1 MRTYCRAEMKF
12 IDVTALADATVTTN
26 DNQGIG
32 SVGLFAEQT
41 KQSDYGTF
49 ELNQFILDGSKSV
62 LPDNPQ
68 DIAFWNKNLS
78 KDDCTFETNPKITI
92 SFTEQHTSAAITLY
106 FEDEPPAELKLTW
119 YTTAGTKLITET
131 FYPDNVIYV
140 CNKQMQNYGKIEIE
154 FVRTRFPKRYIKLQ
168 YILYGKYI
176 VWDKDMIQSAKV
188 QEDIDV
194 TSATLSVNE
203 ADIAIVD
210 LNNDFDAENENGA
223 WKSVQKTQEFT
234 ISEYKDGDMIP
245 MGGFFINDFSFAKN
259 IAKFNLI
266 DVVGLLDKYTF
277 YNGEIYENVRAGS
290 IMEAIF
296 ATAGIKKYMIA
307 EEVGNIRLSGYLG
320 IQTCRKA
327 LQQVCFA
334 CGAVADDSRS
344 DTIKV
349 YKPNKYVKSTV
360 GTDRKFNG
368 NTKVSL
374 EKYVSGVNIE
384 IKNYALE
391 EKTSDI
397 FKKTLPAG
405 DTKIT
410 FSSPYL
416 PSSITAS
423 AGTLKE
429 VKMNYLIINMP
440 AAGQCQIT
448 GIKYANTS
456 FSYEKSVDE
465 IEAGETENIKK
476 YSGCTIYNAD
486 LLPDIADYL
495 LSYHALR
502 KKVGMKYLVDLEQ
515 VGNWANIN
523 SIGGKTSTTL
533 IESQTL
539 DLSGGFIA
547 TATCRGYSVVVTE
560 DVFAGTELYTGT
572 GGDVII

>member
-12 IDVTALADATVTTN
+12 IDVTALADASVTTD

-32 SVGLFAEQT
+32 SIELFAEQT
-41 KQSDYGTF
+41 EQKSYGTF
-49 ELNQFILDGSKSV
+49 ELNQFVLDGSKSV
-62 LPDNPQ
+62 LTENPK
-68 DIAFWNKNLS
+68 DIAFWNDALS
-78 KDDCTFETNPKITI
+78 KEDCTFETDPKITVT
-92 SFTEQHTSAAITLY
+92 FQEQHTSAAITLY
-106 FEDEPPAELKLTW
+106 FEDEPPAELKITW
-119 YTTAGTKLITET
+119 YTIAGTKLITET
-131 FYPDNVIYV
+131 FYPDSLIYV
-140 CNKQMQNYGKIEIE
+140 CNNQVQNYGKIEIE
-154 FVRTRFPKRYIKLQ
+154 FVRTSFPQRYIKIQ

-176 VWDKDMIQSAKV
+176 VWDKDMIQTAKV

-194 TSATLSVNE
+194 TSASLSINE
-203 ADIAIVD
+203 ADISIVD
-210 LNNDFDAENENGA
+210 MNNDFDAENENGA
-223 WKSVQKTQEFT
+223 WNSVQKTQEVT
-234 ISEYKDGDMIP
+234 LSEFNNGNMIP
-245 MGGFFINDFSFAKN
+245 MGAFFIDDFSFSKN
-259 IAKFNLI
+259 IAKFKLV

-277 YNGEIYENVRAGS
+277 YEGQVYNNVRAGV
-290 IMEAIF
+290 ILNAIF
-296 ATAGIKKYMIA
+296 ATAGIKKYVID
-307 EEVGNIRLSGYLG
+307 EEVGNTLLSGYLA

-349 YKPNKYVKSTV
+349 YKPDRYVKSTV

-374 EKYVSGVNIE
+374 EKYISGVNIE
-384 IKNYALE
+384 MKNYALE
-391 EKTSDI
+391 EKNSDI
-397 FKKTLPAG
+397 YKKTLPAG

-429 VKMNYLIINMP
+429 VKTNYLIINMP
-440 AAGQCQIT
+440 DAGQCHIT
-448 GIKYANTS
+448 GIKYANTT
-456 FSYEKSVDE
+456 FSYEKRVDK

-486 LLPDIADYL
+486 ILPDIAAYL
-495 LSYHALR
+495 LGYHALR

-539 DLSGGFIA
+539 DLTGGFIA
-547 TATCRGYSVVVTE
+547 TATCMGHSVVVTE
-560 DVFAGTELYTGT
+560 NYFAGVELYTG
-572 GGDVII
+572 GDVLI

>member
-12 IDVTALADATVTTN
+12 IDVTALADASVTTD

-32 SVGLFAEQT
+32 SIELFAEQT
-41 KQSDYGTF
+41 EQKSYGTF

-62 LPDNPQ
+62 LPENPN
-68 DIAFWNKNLS
+68 DIAFWSEALS
-78 KDDCTFETNPKITI
+78 KDGCTFETNPKITI
-92 SFTEQHTSAAITLY
+92 TFKEQHTSAAITLY
-106 FEDEPPAELKLTW
+106 FEDEPPAELKITW
-119 YTTAGTKLITET
+119 YTIAGTKLITET
-131 FYPDNVIYV
+131 FYPDSLIYV
-140 CNKQMQNYGKIEIE
+140 CNTQVQNYGKIEIE
-154 FVRTRFPKRYIKLQ
+154 FVRTSFPQRYIKLQ

-176 VWDKDMIQSAKV
+176 VWDKDMIQTAKV

-194 TSATLSVNE
+194 TSASLSINE
-203 ADIAIVD
+203 ADISIVD
-210 LNNDFDAENENGA
+210 INDDFDAENENGA
-223 WKSVQKTQEFT
+223 WKSVQKTQEVT
-234 ISEYKDGDMIP
+234 LSEFKNGNMIP
-245 MGGFFINDFSFAKN
+245 MGAFFINDFSFSKN
-259 IAKFNLI
+259 IAKFKLV

-277 YNGEIYENVRAGS
+277 YEGQIYNNVRAEV
-290 IMEAIF
+290 ILNAIF
-296 ATAGIKKYMIA
+296 ATAGIKKYTID
-307 EEVGNIRLSGYLG
+307 EEVGNILLSGYLA

-344 DTIKV
+344 DKIKV
-349 YKPNKYVKSTV
+349 YKPDRYVKSTV

-374 EKYVSGVNIE
+374 EKYISGVNIE
-384 IKNYALE
+384 MKNYALE

-397 FKKTLPAG
+397 YKKTLPTG

-429 VKMNYLIINMP
+429 VKTNYLIINMT

-448 GIKYANTS
+448 GIKYANTT
-456 FSYEKSVDE
+456 FSYEKSVDK

-486 LLPDIADYL
+486 ILPDIAAYL
-495 LSYHALR
+495 LDYHALR

-539 DLSGGFIA
+539 DLTGGFIA

-560 DVFAGTELYTGT
+560 NYFAGTELYTG
-572 GGDVII
+572 GDVII

>member
-12 IDVTALADATVTTN
+12 IDVTALADASVTTD

-32 SVGLFAEQT
+32 SIELFAEQT
-41 KQSDYGTF
+41 EQKSYGTF
-49 ELNQFILDGSKSV
+49 ELNQFVLDGSKSV
-62 LPDNPQ
+62 LTENPK
-68 DIAFWNKNLS
+68 DIAFWNDALS
-78 KDDCTFETNPKITI
+78 KEDCTFETDPKITVT
-92 SFTEQHTSAAITLY
+92 FQEQHTSAAITLY
-106 FEDEPPAELKLTW
+106 FEDEPPAELKITW
-119 YTTAGTKLITET
+119 YTIAGTKLITET
-131 FYPDNVIYV
+131 FYPDSLIYV
-140 CNKQMQNYGKIEIE
+140 CNNQVQNYGKIEIE
-154 FVRTRFPKRYIKLQ
+154 FVRTSFPQRYIKLQ

-176 VWDKDMIQSAKV
+176 VWDKDMIQAAKV

-194 TSATLSVNE
+194 TSAALSINE
-203 ADIAIVD
+203 ADISIVD
-210 LNNDFDAENENGA
+210 MNNDFDAENENGA
-223 WKSVQKTQEFT
+223 WKSVQKTQEVT
-234 ISEYKDGDMIP
+234 LSEFKNGNMIP
-245 MGGFFINDFSFAKN
+245 MGAFFINDFSFSKN
-259 IAKFNLI
+259 IAKFKLV

-277 YNGEIYENVRAGS
+277 YDGQVYNNVRAEV
-290 IMEAIF
+290 ILNAIF
-296 ATAGIKKYMIA
+296 ATAGIKKYTID
-307 EEVGNIRLSGYLG
+307 EEVGNILLSGYLA

-349 YKPNKYVKSTV
+349 YKPDRYVKSTV

-374 EKYVSGVNIE
+374 EKYISGVNIE
-384 IKNYALE
+384 MKNYALE

-397 FKKTLPAG
+397 YKKTLQVG

-429 VKMNYLIINMP
+429 VKTNYLIINMP
-440 AAGQCQIT
+440 DAGQCHIT
-448 GIKYANTS
+448 GIKYANTA
-456 FSYEKSVDE
+456 FSYEKRVDK
-465 IEAGETENIKK
+465 IESGETENIKK

-486 LLPDIADYL
+486 ILPNIANYL
-495 LSYHALR
+495 LGYHALR

-539 DLSGGFIA
+539 DLTGGFIA

-560 DVFAGTELYTGT
+560 NYFAGVELYT

>member
-12 IDVTALADATVTTN
+12 IDVTALADASVTTD

-32 SVGLFAEQT
+32 SIELFAEQT
-41 KQSDYGTF
+41 EQKSYGTF
-49 ELNQFILDGSKSV
+49 ELNQFVLDGSKSV
-62 LPDNPQ
+62 LTENPK
-68 DIAFWNKNLS
+68 DIAFWNDALS
-78 KDDCTFETNPKITI
+78 KEDCTFETDPKITVT
-92 SFTEQHTSAAITLY
+92 FQEQHTSAAITLY
-106 FEDEPPAELKLTW
+106 FEDEPPAELKITW
-119 YTTAGTKLITET
+119 YTIAGTKLITET
-131 FYPDNVIYV
+131 FYPDSLIYV
-140 CNKQMQNYGKIEIE
+140 CNNQVQNYGKIEIE
-154 FVRTRFPKRYIKLQ
+154 FVRTSFPQRYIKLQ

-176 VWDKDMIQSAKV
+176 IWDKDMIQTAKML
-188 QEDIDV
+188 EDIDV
-194 TSATLSVNE
+194 TSATLSINE
-203 ADIAIVD
+203 ADISIVD
-210 LNNDFDAENENGA
+210 MNNDFDAENENGA
-223 WKSVQKTQEFT
+223 WKSVQKTQEVT
-234 ISEYKDGDMIP
+234 LSEFKNGNMIP
-245 MGGFFINDFSFAKN
+245 MGAFFINDFSFSKN
-259 IAKFNLI
+259 IAKFKLV

-277 YNGEIYENVRAGS
+277 YEGQIYNNVRAEV
-290 IMEAIF
+290 ILNAIF
-296 ATAGIKKYMIA
+296 ATAGIKKYTID
-307 EEVGNIRLSGYLG
+307 EEVGNILLSGYLA

-344 DTIKV
+344 DKIKV
-349 YKPNKYVKSTV
+349 YKPDRYVKSTV

-374 EKYVSGVNIE
+374 EKYISGVNIE
-384 IKNYALE
+384 MKNYALE

-397 FKKTLPAG
+397 YKKTLPAG

-423 AGTLKE
+423 VGTLKE
-429 VKMNYLIINMP
+429 VKTNYLIINMT
-440 AAGQCQIT
+440 AAGQCHIT
-448 GIKYANTS
+448 GIKYANTT
-456 FSYEKSVDE
+456 FSYEKRVDK

-486 LLPDIADYL
+486 ILPDIAAYL
-495 LSYHALR
+495 LDYHALR

-539 DLSGGFIA
+539 DLTGGFIA

-560 DVFAGTELYTGT
+560 NYFAGTELYTG
-572 GGDVII
+572 GDVII

>member
-12 IDVTALADATVTTN
+12 IDVTALADASVTTD

-32 SVGLFAEQT
+32 SVGLFADQT

-62 LPDNPQ
+62 LPENPN
-68 DIAFWNKNLS
+68 DIAFWSEALS
-78 KDDCTFETNPKITI
+78 KDGCTFETNPKITI
-92 SFTEQHTSAAITLY
+92 TFKEQHTSAAITLY
-106 FEDEPPAELKLTW
+106 FEDEPPAELKITW
-119 YTTAGTKLITET
+119 YTIAGTKLITET
-131 FYPDNVIYV
+131 FYPNSLIYV
-140 CNKQMQNYGKIEIE
+140 CNTQVQNYGKIEIE
-154 FVRTRFPKRYIKLQ
+154 FVRTSFPQRYIKIQ

-176 VWDKDMIQSAKV
+176 VWDKDMIQTAKV

-194 TSATLSVNE
+194 TSASLSINE
-203 ADIAIVD
+203 ADISIVD
-210 LNNDFDAENENGA
+210 MNNDFDAENENGA
-223 WKSVQKTQEFT
+223 WNSVQKTQEVT
-234 ISEYKDGDMIP
+234 LSEFNNGNMIP
-245 MGGFFINDFSFAKN
+245 MGAFFIDDFSFSKN
-259 IAKFNLI
+259 IAKFKLV

-277 YNGEIYENVRAGS
+277 YEGQVYNNVRAGV
-290 IMEAIF
+290 ILNAIF
-296 ATAGIKKYMIA
+296 ATAGIKKYVID
-307 EEVGNIRLSGYLG
+307 EEVGNTLLSGYLA

-349 YKPNKYVKSTV
+349 YKPDRYVKSTV

-374 EKYVSGVNIE
+374 EKYISGVNIE
-384 IKNYALE
+384 MKNYALE
-391 EKTSDI
+391 EKNSDI
-397 FKKTLPAG
+397 YKKTLPAG

-423 AGTLKE
+423 VGTLKE
-429 VKMNYLIINMP
+429 VKTNYLIINMP
-440 AAGQCQIT
+440 DAGQCHIT
-448 GIKYANTS
+448 GIKYANTA
-456 FSYEKSVDE
+456 FSYEKRVDK
-465 IEAGETENIKK
+465 IESGETENIKK
-476 YSGCTIYNAD
+476 YSGCTIYNSD

-502 KKVGMKYLVDLEQ
+502 KKVGMKYLVDLER

-539 DLSGGFIA
+539 DLTGGFIA

-560 DVFAGTELYTGT
+560 NYFAGVELYT

>member
-32 SVGLFAEQT
+32 SVGLFADQT

-62 LPDNPQ
+62 MPDNPN
-68 DIAFWNKNLS
+68 DIAFWSEALS
-78 KDDCTFETNPKITI
+78 KDDCTFETNPKIMIT
-92 SFTEQHTSAAITLY
+92 FKEQHTSAAITLY
-106 FEDEPPAELKLTW
+106 FEDEPPAELKITW
-119 YTTAGTKLITET
+119 YTIAGTKLVTET
-131 FYPDNVIYV
+131 FYPDSLIYV
-140 CNKQMQNYGKIEIE
+140 CNNQVQNYGKIEIE
-154 FVRTRFPKRYIKLQ
+154 FVRTSFPERYIKLQ

-176 VWDKDMIQSAKV
+176 VWDKDMIQTAKV

-194 TSATLSVNE
+194 TSATLSINE
-203 ADIAIVD
+203 ADISIVD
-210 LNNDFDAENENGA
+210 MNNDFDAENENGA
-223 WKSVQKTQEFT
+223 WKSVQKTQEVT
-234 ISEYKDGDMIP
+234 LSEFKNGNMIP
-245 MGGFFINDFSFAKN
+245 MGAFFIDDFSFSKN
-259 IAKFNLI
+259 IAKFKLV
-266 DVVGLLDKYTF
+266 DVVGLSDKYTF
-277 YNGEIYENVRAGS
+277 YDGQVYNNVRAGV
-290 IMEAIF
+290 ILNAIF
-296 ATAGIKKYMIA
+296 ATAGIKKYTID
-307 EEVGNIRLSGYLG
+307 EEVGNIPLSGYLA

-349 YKPNKYVKSTV
+349 YKPDRYVKSTV

-374 EKYVSGVNIE
+374 EKYISGVNIE
-384 IKNYALE
+384 MKNYALE
-391 EKTSDI
+391 EKTSNI
-397 FKKTLPAG
+397 YKKTLPVG

-416 PSSITAS
+416 PSSIKAS

-429 VKMNYLIINMP
+429 VKTNYLIINMP

-448 GIKYANTS
+448 GIKYANTT
-456 FSYEKSVDE
+456 FSYEKRVDK

-495 LSYHALR
+495 FSYHTLR

-539 DLSGGFIA
+539 DLTGGFIA
-547 TATCRGYSVVVTE
+547 TATCRGYSIVVTE
-560 DVFAGTELYTGT
+560 DVFAGTELYTG
-572 GGDVII
+572 GDVII

>member
-12 IDVTALADATVTTN
+12 IDVTALADASVTTD

-32 SVGLFAEQT
+32 SIELFAEQT
-41 KQSDYGTF
+41 EQKSYGTF
-49 ELNQFILDGSKSV
+49 ELNQFVLDGSKSV
-62 LPDNPQ
+62 LTENPK
-68 DIAFWNKNLS
+68 DIAFWNDALS
-78 KDDCTFETNPKITI
+78 KEDCTFETDPKITVT
-92 SFTEQHTSAAITLY
+92 FQEQHTSAAITLY
-106 FEDEPPAELKLTW
+106 FEDEPPAELKITW
-119 YTTAGTKLITET
+119 YTIAGTKLITET
-131 FYPDNVIYV
+131 FYPDSLIYV
-140 CNKQMQNYGKIEIE
+140 CNTQVQNYGKIEIE
-154 FVRTRFPKRYIKLQ
+154 FVRTSFPQRYIKLQ

-176 VWDKDMIQSAKV
+176 VWDKDMIQTAKV

-194 TSATLSVNE
+194 TSASLSINE
-203 ADIAIVD
+203 ADISIVD
-210 LNNDFDAENENGA
+210 INDDFDAENENGA
-223 WKSVQKTQEFT
+223 WKSVQKTQEVT
-234 ISEYKDGDMIP
+234 LSEFKNGNMIP
-245 MGGFFINDFSFAKN
+245 MGVFFINDFSFSKN
-259 IAKFNLI
+259 IAKFKLV

-277 YNGEIYENVRAGS
+277 YEGQIYNNVRAEV
-290 IMEAIF
+290 ILNAIF
-296 ATAGIKKYMIA
+296 ATAGIKKYTID
-307 EEVGNIRLSGYLG
+307 EEVGNILLSGYLA

-344 DTIKV
+344 DKIKV
-349 YKPNKYVKSTV
+349 YKPDRYVKSTV

-374 EKYVSGVNIE
+374 EKYISGVNIE
-384 IKNYALE
+384 MKNYALE

-397 FKKTLPAG
+397 YKKTLPTG

-429 VKMNYLIINMP
+429 VKTNYLIINMT

-448 GIKYANTS
+448 GIKYANTT
-456 FSYEKSVDE
+456 FSYEKSVDK

-486 LLPDIADYL
+486 ILPDIADYL
-495 LSYHALR
+495 LGYHALR
-502 KKVGMKYLVDLEQ
+502 KKVEMKYLVDLEQ

-539 DLSGGFIA
+539 DLTGGFIA
-547 TATCRGYSVVVTE
+547 TATCMGYSIVVTE
-560 DVFAGTELYTGT
+560 DVFAGTELYTG
-572 GGDVII
+572 GDVLI

>member
-12 IDVTALADATVTTN
+12 IDVTALADAAVTTD
-26 DNQGIG
+26 DNQRIG
-32 SVGLFAEQT
+32 SVGLFADQT

-62 LPDNPQ
+62 LPDNPS
-68 DIAFWNKNLS
+68 DIAFWSDALS
-78 KDDCTFETNPKITI
+78 MDDCTFETNPKITI
-92 SFTEQHTSAAITLY
+92 TFKEQHTSAAITLY
-106 FEDEPPAELKLTW
+106 FEDEPPAELKITW
-119 YTTAGTKLITET
+119 YTVAGTKLVTET
-131 FYPDNVIYV
+131 FYPDSLIYV
-140 CNKQMQNYGKIEIE
+140 CNNQVQNYGKIEIE
-154 FVRTRFPKRYIKLQ
+154 FVRTSFPQRYIKLQ

-176 VWDKDMIQSAKV
+176 VWDKDMIQTAKV

-194 TSATLSVNE
+194 TSATLSINE
-203 ADIAIVD
+203 ADISIVD
-210 LNNDFDAENENGA
+210 MNNDFDAENENGG
-223 WKSVQKTQEFT
+223 WKSVQKTQEVT
-234 ISEYKDGDMIP
+234 LSEFNNGNMIP
-245 MGGFFINDFSFAKN
+245 MGAFFIDDFSFSKN
-259 IAKFNLI
+259 IAKFKLI

-277 YNGEIYENVRAGS
+277 YDGQVYNNVRAEV
-290 IMEAIF
+290 ILNAIF
-296 ATAGIKKYMIA
+296 ATAGIKKYTID
-307 EEVGNIRLSGYLG
+307 EEVGNILLSGYLA

-349 YKPNKYVKSTV
+349 YKPDRYVKSTV

-374 EKYVSGVNIE
+374 EKYISGVNIE
-384 IKNYALE
+384 MKNYALE

-397 FKKTLPAG
+397 YKKTLQVG

-429 VKMNYLIINMP
+429 VKTNYLIINMP
-440 AAGQCQIT
+440 DAGQCHIT
-448 GIKYANTS
+448 GIKYANTA
-456 FSYEKSVDE
+456 FSYEKRVDK
-465 IEAGETENIKK
+465 IESGETENIKK
-476 YSGCTIYNAD
+476 YSGCTIYNSD

-539 DLSGGFIA
+539 DLTGGFIA

-560 DVFAGTELYTGT
+560 NYFAGVELYT

>member
-1 MRTYCRAEMKF
+1 MKF
-12 IDVTALADATVTTN
+12 IDVTALADASVTTD

-32 SVGLFAEQT
+32 SIELFAEQT
-41 KQSDYGTF
+41 EQKSYGTF
-49 ELNQFILDGSKSV
+49 ELNQFVLDGSKSV
-62 LPDNPQ
+62 LTENPK
-68 DIAFWNKNLS
+68 DIAFWNDALS
-78 KDDCTFETNPKITI
+78 KDGCTFETNPKITI
-92 SFTEQHTSAAITLY
+92 TFKEQHTSAAITLY
-106 FEDEPPAELKLTW
+106 FEDEPPAELKITW
-119 YTTAGTKLITET
+119 YTIAGTKLITET
-131 FYPDNVIYV
+131 FYPDSLIYV
-140 CNKQMQNYGKIEIE
+140 CNNQVQNYGKIEIE
-154 FVRTRFPKRYIKLQ
+154 FVRTSFPQRYIKLQ

-176 VWDKDMIQSAKV
+176 IWDKDMIQTAKV

-194 TSATLSVNE
+194 TSASLSINE
-203 ADIAIVD
+203 ADISIVD
-210 LNNDFDAENENGA
+210 INDDFDAENENGA
-223 WKSVQKTQEFT
+223 WKSVQKTQEVT
-234 ISEYKDGDMIP
+234 LSEFKNGNMIP
-245 MGGFFINDFSFAKN
+245 MGAFFINDFSFSKN
-259 IAKFNLI
+259 IAKFKLV

-277 YNGEIYENVRAGS
+277 YEGQIYNNVRAEV
-290 IMEAIF
+290 ILNAIF
-296 ATAGIKKYMIA
+296 ATAGIKKYTID
-307 EEVGNIRLSGYLG
+307 EEVGNILLSGYLA

-349 YKPNKYVKSTV
+349 YKPDRYVKSTV

-374 EKYVSGVNIE
+374 EKYISGVNIE
-384 IKNYALE
+384 MKNYALE
-391 EKTSDI
+391 EKNSDI
-397 FKKTLPAG
+397 YKKTLPAG

-429 VKMNYLIINMP
+429 VKTNYLIINMP
-440 AAGQCQIT
+440 DAGQCHIT
-448 GIKYANTS
+448 GIKYANTT
-456 FSYEKSVDE
+456 FSYEKRVDK

-486 LLPDIADYL
+486 ILPDIAAYL
-495 LSYHALR
+495 LDYHALR

-539 DLSGGFIA
+539 DLTGGFIA
-547 TATCRGYSVVVTE
+547 AATCRGYSVVVTE
-560 DVFAGTELYTGT
+560 NYFAGVELYTG
-572 GGDVII
+572 GDVLI

>member
-12 IDVTALADATVTTN
+12 IDVTALADASVTTD

-32 SVGLFAEQT
+32 SIELFAEQT
-41 KQSDYGTF
+41 EQKSYGTF
-49 ELNQFILDGSKSV
+49 ELNQFVLDGSKSV
-62 LPDNPQ
+62 LTENPN
-68 DIAFWNKNLS
+68 DIAFWSDVLS
-78 KDDCTFETNPKITI
+78 KDGCTFETNPKITI
-92 SFTEQHTSAAITLY
+92 TFKEQHTSAAITLY
-106 FEDEPPAELKLTW
+106 FEDEPPAELKITW
-119 YTTAGTKLITET
+119 YTIAGTKLVTET
-131 FYPDNVIYV
+131 FYPDSLIYV
-140 CNKQMQNYGKIEIE
+140 CNTQVQNYGKIEIE
-154 FVRTRFPKRYIKLQ
+154 FVRTSFPQRYIKLQ

-176 VWDKDMIQSAKV
+176 VWDKDMIQTAKV

-194 TSATLSVNE
+194 TSASLSINE
-203 ADIAIVD
+203 ADISIVD
-210 LNNDFDAENENGA
+210 INDDFDAENENGA
-223 WKSVQKTQEFT
+223 WKSVQKTQEVT
-234 ISEYKDGDMIP
+234 LSEFKNGNMIP
-245 MGGFFINDFSFAKN
+245 MGAFFINDFSFSKN
-259 IAKFNLI
+259 IAKFKLV

-277 YNGEIYENVRAGS
+277 YEGQIYNNVRAEV
-290 IMEAIF
+290 ILNAIF
-296 ATAGIKKYMIA
+296 ATAGIKKYTID
-307 EEVGNIRLSGYLG
+307 EEVVNILLSGYLA

-344 DTIKV
+344 DKIKV
-349 YKPNKYVKSTV
+349 YKPDRYVKSTV

-374 EKYVSGVNIE
+374 EKYISGVNIE
-384 IKNYALE
+384 MKNYALE
-391 EKTSDI
+391 EKNSDI
-397 FKKTLPAG
+397 YKKTLPAG

-429 VKMNYLIINMP
+429 VKTNYLIINMP
-440 AAGQCQIT
+440 DAGQCHIT
-448 GIKYANTS
+448 GIKYANTT
-456 FSYEKSVDE
+456 FSYEKRVDK

-486 LLPDIADYL
+486 ILPDIAAYL
-495 LSYHALR
+495 LGYHALR

-539 DLSGGFIA
+539 DLTGGFIA
-547 TATCRGYSVVVTE
+547 TATCMGYSIVVTE
-560 DVFAGTELYTGT
+560 DVFAGTELYA
-572 GGDVII
+572 GGDVLI

>member
-12 IDVTALADATVTTN
+12 IDVTALADATITTN

-32 SVGLFAEQT
+32 SVGLFADQT

-62 LPDNPQ
+62 LPDNPN
-68 DIAFWNKNLS
+68 DIAFWNDSLS
-78 KDDCTFETNPKITI
+78 KDDCSFETNPKITI
-92 SFTEQHTSAAITLY
+92 TFREQHTSAAITLY
-106 FEDEPPAELKLTW
+106 FEDNPPAELKITW
-119 YTTAGTKLITET
+119 YTIAGTKLVTET
-131 FYPDNVIYV
+131 FYPDSLIYV
-140 CNKQMQNYGKIEIE
+140 CNKQVQNYGKIEIE
-154 FVRTRFPKRYIKLQ
+154 FVRTSFPHRYIKLQ

-176 VWDKDMIQSAKV
+176 VWDKDMIQTAKV

-194 TSATLSVNE
+194 TSATLSINE
-203 ADIAIVD
+203 ADISIVD
-210 LNNDFDAENENGA
+210 MNNDFDTENENGA
-223 WKSVQKTQEFT
+223 WKSVQKTQEVT
-234 ISEYKDGDMIP
+234 LSEFKNGNMIP
-245 MGGFFINDFSFAKN
+245 MGAFFIDDFSFSKN
-259 IAKFNLI
+259 IAKFKLI

-277 YNGEIYENVRAGS
+277 YEGQVYNNVRAEV
-290 IMEAIF
+290 ILNAIF
-296 ATAGIKKYMIA
+296 ATAGIKKYTID
-307 EEVGNIRLSGYLG
+307 EEVGNILLSGYLA

-349 YKPNKYVKSTV
+349 YKPDRYVKSTV

-374 EKYVSGVNIE
+374 EKYISGVNIE
-384 IKNYALE
+384 MKNYALE
-391 EKTSDI
+391 EKTSNI
-397 FKKTLPAG
+397 YKKTLPVG

-429 VKMNYLIINMP
+429 IKTNYLIINMP
-440 AAGQCQIT
+440 DAGQCQIT
-448 GIKYANTS
+448 GIKYANTT
-456 FSYEKSVDE
+456 FSYEKSVDK
-465 IEAGETENIKK
+465 IESGETENIKK

-486 LLPDIADYL
+486 ILPDIAAYL
-495 LSYHALR
+495 LDYHALR

-547 TATCRGYSVVVTE
+547 TATCRGYSIVVTE
-560 DVFAGTELYTGT
+560 DVFAGTELYTG
-572 GGDVII
+572 GDVLI

>member
-12 IDVTALADATVTTN
+12 IDVTALADAAVTTD
-26 DNQGIG
+26 DNQSIG
-32 SVGLFAEQT
+32 SVGLFADQT

-62 LPDNPQ
+62 LLDNPN
-68 DIAFWNKNLS
+68 DIAFWSDVLS
-78 KDDCTFETNPKITI
+78 KDGCTFETNPKITI
-92 SFTEQHTSAAITLY
+92 TFKEQHTSAAITLY
-106 FEDEPPAELKLTW
+106 FEDEPPAELKITW
-119 YTTAGTKLITET
+119 YTIAGTKLVTET
-131 FYPDNVIYV
+131 FYPDSLIYV
-140 CNKQMQNYGKIEIE
+140 CNTQVQNYGKIEIE
-154 FVRTRFPKRYIKLQ
+154 FVKTTFPQRYIKLQ

-176 VWDKDMIQSAKV
+176 VWDKDMIQTAKV

-194 TSATLSVNE
+194 TSASLSINE
-203 ADIAIVD
+203 ADISIVD
-210 LNNDFDAENENGA
+210 MNNDFDAENENGA
-223 WKSVQKTQEFT
+223 WNSVQKTPEVT
-234 ISEYKDGDMIP
+234 LSECNNGNMIP
-245 MGGFFINDFSFAKN
+245 MGAFFIDDFSFSKN
-259 IAKFNLI
+259 IAKFKLV

-277 YNGEIYENVRAGS
+277 YEGQVYNNVRAGV
-290 IMEAIF
+290 ILNAIF
-296 ATAGIKKYMIA
+296 ATAGIKKYVID
-307 EEVGNIRLSGYLG
+307 EEVGNTLLSGYLA

-349 YKPNKYVKSTV
+349 YKPDRYVKSTV

-374 EKYVSGVNIE
+374 EKYISGVNIE
-384 IKNYALE
+384 MKNYALE
-391 EKTSDI
+391 EKNSDI
-397 FKKTLPAG
+397 YKKTLPAG

-423 AGTLKE
+423 VGTLKE
-429 VKMNYLIINMP
+429 VKTNYLIINMP
-440 AAGQCQIT
+440 DAGQCQIT
-448 GIKYANTS
+448 GIKYANTT
-456 FSYEKSVDE
+456 FSYEKHVDK
-465 IEAGETENIKK
+465 IESGETENIKK

-486 LLPDIADYL
+486 ILPDIADYL
-495 LSYHALR
+495 LGYHALR

-539 DLSGGFIA
+539 DLTGGFIA

-560 DVFAGTELYTGT
+560 NYFAGVELYTG
-572 GGDVII
+572 GDVLI

>member
-12 IDVTALADATVTTN
+12 IDVTALADASVTTD

-32 SVGLFAEQT
+32 SIELFAEQT
-41 KQSDYGTF
+41 EQKSYGTF
-49 ELNQFILDGSKSV
+49 ELNQFVLDGSKSV
-62 LPDNPQ
+62 LTENPK
-68 DIAFWNKNLS
+68 DIAFWNDALS
-78 KDDCTFETNPKITI
+78 KEDCTFETDPKITVT
-92 SFTEQHTSAAITLY
+92 FQEQHTSAAITLY
-106 FEDEPPAELKLTW
+106 FEDEPPAELKITW
-119 YTTAGTKLITET
+119 YTIAGTKLITET
-131 FYPDNVIYV
+131 FYPDSLIYV
-140 CNKQMQNYGKIEIE
+140 CNNQVQNYGKIEIE
-154 FVRTRFPKRYIKLQ
+154 FVRTSFPQRYIKLQ

-176 VWDKDMIQSAKV
+176 VWDKDMIQTAKV
-188 QEDIDV
+188 QEDIDL
-194 TSATLSVNE
+194 TSAALSINE
-203 ADIAIVD
+203 ADISIVD
-210 LNNDFDAENENGA
+210 MNNDFDAENENGA
-223 WKSVQKTQEFT
+223 WNSVQKTQEVT
-234 ISEYKDGDMIP
+234 LSEFNNGNMIP
-245 MGGFFINDFSFAKN
+245 MGAFFIDDFSFSKN
-259 IAKFNLI
+259 IAKFKLV

-277 YNGEIYENVRAGS
+277 YEGQVYNNVRAGV
-290 IMEAIF
+290 ILNAIF
-296 ATAGIKKYMIA
+296 ATAGIKKYVID
-307 EEVGNIRLSGYLG
+307 EEVGNTLLSGYLA

-349 YKPNKYVKSTV
+349 YKPDRYVKSTV

-374 EKYVSGVNIE
+374 EKYISGVNIE
-384 IKNYALE
+384 MKNYVLE

-397 FKKTLPAG
+397 YKKTLPAG

-429 VKMNYLIINMP
+429 VKTNYLIINMTV
-440 AAGQCQIT
+440 AGQCQIT
-448 GIKYANTS
+448 GIKYTNTT
-456 FSYEKSVDE
+456 FSYEKSVDK

-486 LLPDIADYL
+486 ILPDIADYL
-495 LSYHALR
+495 LGYHALR

-539 DLSGGFIA
+539 DLTGGFIA
-547 TATCRGYSVVVTE
+547 TATCRGYSVVVAE
-560 DVFAGTELYTGT
+560 NYFAGVELYA
-572 GGDVII
+572 GGDVLI

>member
-32 SVGLFAEQT
+32 SVGLFADQT

-62 LPDNPQ
+62 LPDNPN
-68 DIAFWNKNLS
+68 DIAFWNDSLS
-78 KDDCTFETNPKITI
+78 KDDCSFETNPKITI
-92 SFTEQHTSAAITLY
+92 TFKEQHTSAAITFY
-106 FEDEPPAELKLTW
+106 FEDEPPAELKITW
-119 YTTAGTKLITET
+119 YTIAGTKLVTGT
-131 FYPDNVIYV
+131 FYPDSLIYV
-140 CNKQMQNYGKIEIE
+140 CNTQVQNYGKIEIE
-154 FVRTRFPKRYIKLQ
+154 FVKTTFPQRYIKLQ

-176 VWDKDMIQSAKV
+176 VWDKDMIQTAKV

-194 TSATLSVNE
+194 TSATLSINE

-223 WKSVQKTQEFT
+223 WKSVQKTQEV
-234 ISEYKDGDMIP
+234 ILSEHKDGKMIP
-245 MGGFFINDFSFAKN
+245 MGAFFIDAFSFAKN
-259 IAKFNLI
+259 ISKFKLI
-266 DVVGLLDKYTF
+266 DTIGLLDKYIF
-277 YNGEIYENVRAGS
+277 YDGQVYNNVRAEVLL
-290 IMEAIF
+290 IAIF
-296 ATAGIKKYMIA
+296 ATAGIKKYTID
-307 EEVGNIRLSGYLG
+307 EEVGNIPLSGYLA

-349 YKPNKYVKSTV
+349 YKPDRYVKSTV

-374 EKYVSGVNIE
+374 EKYISGVNIE
-384 IKNYALE
+384 MKNYALE

-397 FKKTLPAG
+397 YKKTLPAG

-429 VKMNYLIINMP
+429 VKTNYLIINMP
-440 AAGQCQIT
+440 DAGQCQIT
-448 GIKYANTS
+448 GIKYANTT
-456 FSYEKSVDE
+456 FSYEKSVDK
-465 IEAGETENIKK
+465 IESGETENIKK

-495 LSYHALR
+495 LSYHDLR
-502 KKVGMKYLVDLEQ
+502 KKLGMKYLVDLEQ

-539 DLSGGFIA
+539 DLTGGFIA
-547 TATCRGYSVVVTE
+547 TATCRGYSIVVTE
-560 DVFAGTELYTGT
+560 DVFAGTELYTG
-572 GGDVII
+572 GDVLI

>member
-12 IDVTALADATVTTN
+12 IDVTALADAAVTTN

-32 SVGLFAEQT
+32 SVGLFANQT
-41 KQSDYGTF
+41 ASSDYGTF
-49 ELNQFILDGSKSV
+49 ELNQFILNGSKSV
-62 LPDNPQ
+62 LLDNPN
-68 DIAFWNKNLS
+68 DIAFWSDVLS
-78 KDDCTFETNPKITI
+78 KDGCTFETNPKITI
-92 SFTEQHTSAAITLY
+92 TFKEQHTSAAITLY
-106 FEDEPPAELKLTW
+106 FEDEPPAELKITW
-119 YTTAGTKLITET
+119 YTIAGTKLVAET
-131 FYPDNVIYV
+131 FYPDSLIYV
-140 CNKQMQNYGKIEIE
+140 CNTQVQNYGKIEIE
-154 FVRTRFPKRYIKLQ
+154 FVKTTFPQRYIKLQ

-194 TSATLSVNE
+194 TSATLSINE
-203 ADIAIVD
+203 ADISIVD
-210 LNNDFDAENENGA
+210 INNDFDAENENGA
-223 WKSVQKTQEFT
+223 WKSVQKTQEVT
-234 ISEYKDGDMIP
+234 LSESKNGNMIP
-245 MGGFFINDFSFAKN
+245 MGAFFINDFSFSKN
-259 IAKFNLI
+259 IAKFKLV

-277 YNGEIYENVRAGS
+277 YEGQIYNNVRAEV
-290 IMEAIF
+290 ILKEIF
-296 ATAGIKKYMIA
+296 ATAGIVKYAIDK
-307 EEVGNIRLSGYLG
+307 EVGNTLLSGYLA

-344 DTIKV
+344 DIIKV
-349 YKPNKYVKSTV
+349 YKPDRYVKSTV

-374 EKYVSGVNIE
+374 EKYISGVNIE
-384 IKNYALE
+384 MKNYALE
-391 EKTSDI
+391 EKASDI
-397 FKKTLPAG
+397 YKKTLPAG

-423 AGTLKE
+423 VGTLKE
-429 VKMNYLIINMP
+429 VKTNYLIINMP
-440 AAGQCQIT
+440 DAGQCQIT
-448 GIKYANTS
+448 GIKYANTT
-456 FSYEKSVDE
+456 FSYEKRVDK

-486 LLPDIADYL
+486 ILPDIAAYL
-495 LSYHALR
+495 LDYHALR

-539 DLSGGFIA
+539 DLAGGFIA
-547 TATCRGYSVVVTE
+547 TATCRGYSIVVTE
-560 DVFAGTELYTGT
+560 DVFAGTELYTG
-572 GGDVII
+572 GDVLI

>member
-12 IDVTALADATVTTN
+12 IDVTALADASVTTD

-32 SVGLFAEQT
+32 SIELFAEQT
-41 KQSDYGTF
+41 EQKSYGTF
-49 ELNQFILDGSKSV
+49 ELNQFVLDGSKSV
-62 LPDNPQ
+62 LTENPK
-68 DIAFWNKNLS
+68 DIAFWNDALS
-78 KDDCTFETNPKITI
+78 KEDCTFETDPKITVT
-92 SFTEQHTSAAITLY
+92 FQEQHTSAAITLY
-106 FEDEPPAELKLTW
+106 FEDEPPAELKITW
-119 YTTAGTKLITET
+119 YTIAGTKLITET
-131 FYPDNVIYV
+131 FYPDSLIYV
-140 CNKQMQNYGKIEIE
+140 CNNQVQNYGKIEIE
-154 FVRTRFPKRYIKLQ
+154 FVRTSFPQRYIKLQ

-176 VWDKDMIQSAKV
+176 VWDKDMIQTAKV

-194 TSATLSVNE
+194 TSATLSINE
-203 ADIAIVD
+203 ADISIVD
-210 LNNDFDAENENGA
+210 MNNDFDAENENGA
-223 WKSVQKTQEFT
+223 WKSVQKTQEVT
-234 ISEYKDGDMIP
+234 LSEFNNGNMIP
-245 MGGFFINDFSFAKN
+245 MGAFFIDDFSFSKN
-259 IAKFNLI
+259 IAKFKLV

-277 YNGEIYENVRAGS
+277 YDGQVYNNVRAEV
-290 IMEAIF
+290 ILNAIF
-296 ATAGIKKYMIA
+296 ATAGIKKYTID
-307 EEVGNIRLSGYLG
+307 EEVGNILLSGYLA

-349 YKPNKYVKSTV
+349 YKPDRYVKSTV

-374 EKYVSGVNIE
+374 EKYISGVNIE
-384 IKNYALE
+384 MKNYALE

-397 FKKTLPAG
+397 YKKTLQVG

-429 VKMNYLIINMP
+429 VKTNYLIINMP
-440 AAGQCQIT
+440 DAGQCHIT
-448 GIKYANTS
+448 GIKYANTT
-456 FSYEKSVDE
+456 FSYEKRVDK

-486 LLPDIADYL
+486 ILPDIAAYL
-495 LSYHALR
+495 LGYHALR

-539 DLSGGFIA
+539 DLTGGFIA

-560 DVFAGTELYTGT
+560 NYFAGVELYTG
-572 GGDVII
+572 GDVLI

>member
-12 IDVTALADATVTTN
+12 IDVTALADASVTTD

-32 SVGLFAEQT
+32 SIELFAEQT
-41 KQSDYGTF
+41 EQKSYGTF
-49 ELNQFILDGSKSV
+49 ELNQFVLDGSKSV
-62 LPDNPQ
+62 LTENPK
-68 DIAFWNKNLS
+68 DIAFWNDALS
-78 KDDCTFETNPKITI
+78 KEDCTFETDPKITVT
-92 SFTEQHTSAAITLY
+92 FQEQHTSAAITLY
-106 FEDEPPAELKLTW
+106 FEDDPPAELKITW
-119 YTTAGTKLITET
+119 YTISGTKLITET
-131 FYPDNVIYV
+131 FYPDSLIYV
-140 CNKQMQNYGKIEIE
+140 CNTQVQNYGKIEIE
-154 FVRTRFPKRYIKLQ
+154 FVRTSFPQRYIKLQ

-176 VWDKDMIQSAKV
+176 VWDKDMIQTAKV
-188 QEDIDV
+188 QEDIDL
-194 TSATLSVNE
+194 TSASLSINE
-203 ADIAIVD
+203 ADISIVD
-210 LNNDFDAENENGA
+210 INDDFDAENENGA
-223 WKSVQKTQEFT
+223 WKSVQKTQEVT
-234 ISEYKDGDMIP
+234 LSEFKNGNMIP
-245 MGGFFINDFSFAKN
+245 MGAFFINDFSFSKN
-259 IAKFNLI
+259 IAKFKLV

-277 YNGEIYENVRAGS
+277 YEGQIYNNVRAEV
-290 IMEAIF
+290 ILNAIF
-296 ATAGIKKYMIA
+296 ATAGIKKYTID
-307 EEVGNIRLSGYLG
+307 EEVGNILLSGYLA

-344 DTIKV
+344 DKIKV
-349 YKPNKYVKSTV
+349 YKPDRYVKSTV

-374 EKYVSGVNIE
+374 EKYISGVNIE
-384 IKNYALE
+384 MKNYALE

-397 FKKTLPAG
+397 YKKTLPAG

-429 VKMNYLIINMP
+429 VKTNYLIINMP
-440 AAGQCQIT
+440 TAGQCQIT
-448 GIKYANTS
+448 GIKYANTT
-456 FSYEKSVDE
+456 FSYEKSVDK

-486 LLPDIADYL
+486 ILPDIAAYL
-495 LSYHALR
+495 LDYHALR

-539 DLSGGFIA
+539 DLAGGFIA
-547 TATCRGYSVVVTE
+547 TATCRGYSIVVTE
-560 DVFAGTELYTGT
+560 DVFAGTELYTG
-572 GGDVII
+572 GDVII

>member
-12 IDVTALADATVTTN
+12 IDVTALADASVTTD

-32 SVGLFAEQT
+32 SIELFAEQT
-41 KQSDYGTF
+41 EQKSYGTF
-49 ELNQFILDGSKSV
+49 ELNQFVLDGSKSV
-62 LPDNPQ
+62 LTENPK
-68 DIAFWNKNLS
+68 DIAFWNDALS
-78 KDDCTFETNPKITI
+78 KEDCTFEKDPKITVT
-92 SFTEQHTSAAITLY
+92 FQEQHTSAAITLY
-106 FEDEPPAELKLTW
+106 FEDEPPAELKITW
-119 YTTAGTKLITET
+119 YTIAGTKLITET
-131 FYPDNVIYV
+131 FYPDSLIYV
-140 CNKQMQNYGKIEIE
+140 CNNQVQNYGKIEIE
-154 FVRTRFPKRYIKLQ
+154 FVRTSFPKRYIKLQ

-176 VWDKDMIQSAKV
+176 VLDKDMIQTAKV

-194 TSATLSVNE
+194 TSATLSINE
-203 ADIAIVD
+203 ADISIVD
-210 LNNDFDAENENGA
+210 MNNDFDAENENGA
-223 WKSVQKTQEFT
+223 WNSVQKTQEVT
-234 ISEYKDGDMIP
+234 LSEHKDGNMIP
-245 MGGFFINDFSFAKN
+245 MGAFFIDDFSFSKN
-259 IAKFNLI
+259 IAKFKLI

-277 YNGEIYENVRAGS
+277 YDGQVYNNVRAEVILNS
-290 IMEAIF
+290 IF
-296 ATAGIKKYMIA
+296 ATAGIKKYTID
-307 EEVGNIRLSGYLG
+307 EEVGNILLSGYLA

-349 YKPNKYVKSTV
+349 YKPDRYVKSTV

-374 EKYVSGVNIE
+374 EKYISGVNIE
-384 IKNYALE
+384 MKNYALE

-397 FKKTLPAG
+397 YKKTLPTG

-429 VKMNYLIINMP
+429 VKTNYLIINMT

-448 GIKYANTS
+448 GIKYANTT
-456 FSYEKSVDE
+456 FSYENSVDK
-465 IEAGETENIKK
+465 IESGETENIKK

-486 LLPDIADYL
+486 ILPDIAAYL
-495 LSYHALR
+495 LDYHALR

-515 VGNWANIN
+515 VGNWVNIN

-560 DVFAGTELYTGT
+560 NYFAGVELYTG
-572 GGDVII
+572 GDVLI

>member
-1 MRTYCRAEMKF
+1 MRIYCRAEMKF

-41 KQSDYGTF
+41 ASSDYGTF

-62 LPDNPQ
+62 LPDNPN
-68 DIAFWNKNLS
+68 DIAFWSDVLS
-78 KDDCTFETNPKITI
+78 KDGCTFETSPKITI
-92 SFTEQHTSAAITLY
+92 TFKEQHASAAITLY
-106 FEDEPPAELKLTW
+106 FEDEPPAELKITW
-119 YTTAGTKLITET
+119 YTIAGTKLVTET
-131 FYPDNVIYV
+131 FYPDSLIYV
-140 CNKQMQNYGKIEIE
+140 CNTQVQNYGKIEIE
-154 FVRTRFPKRYIKLQ
+154 FVKTTFPQRYIKLQ

-176 VWDKDMIQSAKV
+176 VWDKDMIQTAKV

-194 TSATLSVNE
+194 TSASLSINE
-203 ADIAIVD
+203 ADISIVD
-210 LNNDFDAENENGA
+210 INDDFDAENENGA
-223 WKSVQKTQEFT
+223 WKSVQKTQEVT
-234 ISEYKDGDMIP
+234 LSEFKNGNMIP
-245 MGGFFINDFSFAKN
+245 MGAFFINDFSFSKN
-259 IAKFNLI
+259 IAKFKLV

-277 YNGEIYENVRAGS
+277 YEGQIYNNVRAEV
-290 IMEAIF
+290 ILNAIF
-296 ATAGIKKYMIA
+296 ATAGIKKYTID
-307 EEVGNIRLSGYLG
+307 EEVGNILLSGYLA

-349 YKPNKYVKSTV
+349 YKPDRYVKSTV

-374 EKYVSGVNIE
+374 EKYISGVNIE
-384 IKNYALE
+384 MKNYALE
-391 EKTSDI
+391 EKNSDI
-397 FKKTLPAG
+397 YKKTLPAG

-429 VKMNYLIINMP
+429 VKTNYLIINMP
-440 AAGQCQIT
+440 DAGQCHIT
-448 GIKYANTS
+448 GIKYANTT
-456 FSYEKSVDE
+456 FSYEKRVDK

-486 LLPDIADYL
+486 ILPDIAAYL
-495 LSYHALR
+495 LGYHALR

-539 DLSGGFIA
+539 DLTGGFIA
-547 TATCRGYSVVVTE
+547 TATCRGYSIVVTE
-560 DVFAGTELYTGT
+560 DVFAGTELYTG
-572 GGDVII
+572 GDVLI

>member
-12 IDVTALADATVTTN
+12 IDVTALADATVTTD
-26 DNQGIG
+26 DNQSIG
-32 SVGLFAEQT
+32 SVGLFADQT

-62 LPDNPQ
+62 LPENPN
-68 DIAFWNKNLS
+68 DIAFWSEALS
-78 KDDCTFETNPKITI
+78 KDGCTFETNPKITI
-92 SFTEQHTSAAITLY
+92 TFKEQHTSAAITLY
-106 FEDEPPAELKLTW
+106 FEDEPPAELKITW
-119 YTTAGTKLITET
+119 YTIAGTKLITET
-131 FYPDNVIYV
+131 FYPDSLIYV
-140 CNKQMQNYGKIEIE
+140 CNTQVQNYGKIEIE
-154 FVRTRFPKRYIKLQ
+154 FVRTSFPQRYIKLQ

-176 VWDKDMIQSAKV
+176 VLDKDMIQTAKV

-194 TSATLSVNE
+194 TSASLSINE
-203 ADIAIVD
+203 ADISIVD
-210 LNNDFDAENENGA
+210 INDDFDAENENGA
-223 WKSVQKTQEFT
+223 WKSVQKTQEVT
-234 ISEYKDGDMIP
+234 LSEFKNGNMIP
-245 MGGFFINDFSFAKN
+245 MGAFFINDFSFSKN
-259 IAKFNLI
+259 IAKFKLV

-277 YNGEIYENVRAGS
+277 YEGQVYNNVRAGV
-290 IMEAIF
+290 ILNAIF
-296 ATAGIKKYMIA
+296 ATAGIKKYVID
-307 EEVGNIRLSGYLG
+307 EEVGNTLLSGYLA

-349 YKPNKYVKSTV
+349 YKPDRYVKSTV

-374 EKYVSGVNIE
+374 EKYISGVNIE
-384 IKNYALE
+384 MKNYALE
-391 EKTSDI
+391 EKNSDI
-397 FKKTLPAG
+397 YKKTLPTG

-429 VKMNYLIINMP
+429 VKTNYLIINMP
-440 AAGQCQIT
+440 DAGQCHIT
-448 GIKYANTS
+448 GIKYANTT
-456 FSYEKSVDE
+456 FSYEKRVDK

-476 YSGCTIYNAD
+476 YSGCTIYNSD
-486 LLPDIADYL
+486 ILPDIADYL
-495 LSYHALR
+495 LGYHALR

-539 DLSGGFIA
+539 DLTGGFIA
-547 TATCRGYSVVVTE
+547 TATCRGYSIVVTE
-560 DVFAGTELYTGT
+560 DVFAGTELYTG
-572 GGDVII
+572 GDVLI

>member
-12 IDVTALADATVTTN
+12 IDVTALSDATVTT
-26 DNQGIG
+26 DNNQSIG
-32 SVGLFAEQT
+32 SVGLFADQT

-62 LPDNPQ
+62 LPENPN
-68 DIAFWNKNLS
+68 DIAFWSEALS
-78 KDDCTFETNPKITI
+78 KADCTFETNPKITI
-92 SFTEQHTSAAITLY
+92 KFKEQHTSAAITLY
-106 FEDEPPAELKLTW
+106 FEDEPPAKLKITW
-119 YTTAGTKLITET
+119 YTIAGTKLITET
-131 FYPDNVIYV
+131 FYPDSLIYV
-140 CNKQMQNYGKIEIE
+140 CNTQVQNYGKIEIE
-154 FVRTRFPKRYIKLQ
+154 FVKTTFPQRYIKLQ

-176 VWDKDMIQSAKV
+176 VWDKDMVQTAKV

-194 TSATLSVNE
+194 TSATLSINE
-203 ADIAIVD
+203 ADISIVD
-210 LNNDFDAENENGA
+210 INNDFDAENENGA
-223 WKSVQKTQEFT
+223 WKSIQKTQKVSL
-234 ISEYKDGDMIP
+234 SEYLDGKIIP
-245 MGGFFINDFSFAKN
+245 MGAFFIDDFSFAKN
-259 IAKFNLI
+259 IAKFKLI
-266 DVVGLLDKYTF
+266 DAVGLLDKYTF
-277 YNGEIYENVRAGS
+277 YEGQIYNNVRAEV
-290 IMEAIF
+290 ILNAIF
-296 ATAGIKKYMIA
+296 ATAGITKYTIDK
-307 EEVGNIRLSGYLG
+307 EVGNTLLSGYLA

-349 YKPNKYVKSTV
+349 YKPDRYVKSTV

-368 NTKVSL
+368 NTKVSI
-374 EKYVSGVNIE
+374 EKYISGVNIE

-397 FKKTLPAG
+397 YKKTLPAG

-429 VKMNYLIINMP
+429 VKTNYLIINMP
-440 AAGQCQIT
+440 VAGQCQIT
-448 GIKYANTS
+448 GIKYANTT
-456 FSYEKSVDE
+456 FSYEKRVDK
-465 IEAGETENIKK
+465 IDAGETENIKK
-476 YSGCTIYNAD
+476 YSGCTIYNTD
-486 LLPDIADYL
+486 ILPDIAAYL
-495 LSYHALR
+495 LDYHALR
-502 KKVGMKYLVDLEQ
+502 KKVGMKYLVYLEQ

-539 DLSGGFIA
+539 DLTGGFIA
-547 TATCRGYSVVVTE
+547 AATCRGYSIVVTE
-560 DVFAGTELYTGT
+560 DVFAGTELYTG
-572 GGDVII
+572 GDVII

>member
-12 IDVTALADATVTTN
+12 IDVTALADASVTTD

-32 SVGLFAEQT
+32 SVGLFADQT

-62 LPDNPQ
+62 LPENPN
-68 DIAFWNKNLS
+68 DIAFWSEALS
-78 KDDCTFETNPKITI
+78 KDGCTFETNPKITI
-92 SFTEQHTSAAITLY
+92 TFKEQHTSAAITLY
-106 FEDEPPAELKLTW
+106 FEDETPAELKITW
-119 YTTAGTKLITET
+119 YTIAGTKLVTET
-131 FYPDNVIYV
+131 FYPDSLIYV
-140 CNKQMQNYGKIEIE
+140 CNTQVQNYGKIEIE
-154 FVRTRFPKRYIKLQ
+154 FVRTSFPQRYIKIQ

-176 VWDKDMIQSAKV
+176 VWDKDMIQTSKV

-194 TSATLSVNE
+194 TSASLSINE
-203 ADIAIVD
+203 ADISIVD
-210 LNNDFDAENENGA
+210 MNNDFDAENENGA
-223 WKSVQKTQEFT
+223 WNSVQKTQEVT
-234 ISEYKDGDMIP
+234 LSEFNNGNMIP
-245 MGGFFINDFSFAKN
+245 MGAFFIDDFSFSKN
-259 IAKFNLI
+259 IAKFKLV

-277 YNGEIYENVRAGS
+277 YEGQVYNNVRAGV
-290 IMEAIF
+290 ILNAIF
-296 ATAGIKKYMIA
+296 ATAGIKKYVID
-307 EEVGNIRLSGYLG
+307 EEVGNTLLSGYLA

-349 YKPNKYVKSTV
+349 YKPDRYVKSTV

-374 EKYVSGVNIE
+374 EKYISGVNIE
-384 IKNYALE
+384 MKNYALE
-391 EKTSDI
+391 EKNSDI
-397 FKKTLPAG
+397 YKKTLPAG

-423 AGTLKE
+423 VGTLKE
-429 VKMNYLIINMP
+429 VKTNYLIINMP
-440 AAGQCQIT
+440 DAGQCHIT
-448 GIKYANTS
+448 GIKYANTT
-456 FSYEKSVDE
+456 FSYEKRVDK

-486 LLPDIADYL
+486 ILPDIAAYL
-495 LSYHALR
+495 LGYHALR

-539 DLSGGFIA
+539 DLTGGFIA
-547 TATCRGYSVVVTE
+547 TATCRGYSIVVTE
-560 DVFAGTELYTGT
+560 DVFAGTELYTG
-572 GGDVII
+572 GDVLI

>member
-12 IDVTALADATVTTN
+12 IDVTALADATVTTD
-26 DNQGIG
+26 DNQSIG
-32 SVGLFAEQT
+32 SVGLFSDQT

-62 LPDNPQ
+62 LPENPN
-68 DIAFWNKNLS
+68 DIAFCSEELS
-78 KDDCTFETNPKITI
+78 NDDCTFETNPKITI
-92 SFTEQHTSAAITLY
+92 TFKEQHTSAAITLY
-106 FEDEPPAELKLTW
+106 FEDEPPAELKITW
-119 YTTAGTKLITET
+119 YTISGTKLITET
-131 FYPDNVIYV
+131 FYPDSLIYV
-140 CNKQMQNYGKIEIE
+140 CNNQVQNYGKIEIE
-154 FVRTRFPKRYIKLQ
+154 FVRTSFPQRYIKLQ

-176 VWDKDMIQSAKV
+176 VWDKDMIQTAKV

-194 TSATLSVNE
+194 TSAALSINE
-203 ADIAIVD
+203 ADISIVD
-210 LNNDFDAENENGA
+210 TNNDFDAENENGA
-223 WKSVQKTQEFT
+223 WNSVQKTQEVT
-234 ISEYKDGDMIP
+234 LSEYKDGNMIP
-245 MGGFFINDFSFAKN
+245 MGAFFIDTFSFTKN
-259 IAKFNLI
+259 ISKFKLI
-266 DVVGLLDKYTF
+266 DTIGLLDKYIF
-277 YNGEIYENVRAGS
+277 YEGQIYNNVRAEV
-290 IMEAIF
+290 ILNAIF
-296 ATAGIKKYMIA
+296 VTAGIKKYVID
-307 EEVGNIRLSGYLG
+307 EEVGNTLLSGYLA

-344 DTIKV
+344 DTINV
-349 YKPNKYVKSTV
+349 YKPDRYVKSTV

-374 EKYVSGVNIE
+374 EKYISGVNIE

-397 FKKTLPAG
+397 YKKTLPAG

-429 VKMNYLIINMP
+429 VKTNYLIINMP

-448 GIKYANTS
+448 GIKYANTT
-456 FSYEKSVDE
+456 FSYEKRVDK

-486 LLPDIADYL
+486 ILPDIAAYL
-495 LSYHALR
+495 LDYHALR
-502 KKVGMKYLVDLEQ
+502 KKVWMKYLVDLEQ

-539 DLSGGFIA
+539 DLTGGFIA
-547 TATCRGYSVVVTE
+547 TATCRGYSIVVTE
-560 DVFAGTELYTGT
+560 DVFAGTELYTG
-572 GGDVII
+572 GDVLI

>member
-1 MRTYCRAEMKF
+1 MKF
-12 IDVTALADATVTTN
+12 IDVTALADASVTTD

-32 SVGLFAEQT
+32 SVGLFADQT

-62 LPDNPQ
+62 LPENPN
-68 DIAFWNKNLS
+68 DIAFWSEALS
-78 KDDCTFETNPKITI
+78 KDGCTFETNPKITI
-92 SFTEQHTSAAITLY
+92 TFKEQHTSAAITLY
-106 FEDEPPAELKLTW
+106 FEDETPAELKITW
-119 YTTAGTKLITET
+119 YTIAGTKLVTET
-131 FYPDNVIYV
+131 FYPDSLIYV
-140 CNKQMQNYGKIEIE
+140 CNTQVQNYGKIEIE
-154 FVRTRFPKRYIKLQ
+154 FVRTSFPQRYIKIQ

-176 VWDKDMIQSAKV
+176 VWDKDMIQTAKV

-194 TSATLSVNE
+194 TSASLSINE
-203 ADIAIVD
+203 ADISIVD
-210 LNNDFDAENENGA
+210 MNNDFDAENENGA
-223 WKSVQKTQEFT
+223 WNSVQKTQEVT
-234 ISEYKDGDMIP
+234 LSEFNNGNMIP
-245 MGGFFINDFSFAKN
+245 MGAFFIDDFSFSKN
-259 IAKFNLI
+259 IAKFKLV

-277 YNGEIYENVRAGS
+277 YEGQVYNNVRAGV
-290 IMEAIF
+290 ILNAIF
-296 ATAGIKKYMIA
+296 ATAGIKKYVID
-307 EEVGNIRLSGYLG
+307 EEVGNTLLSGYLA

-349 YKPNKYVKSTV
+349 YKPDRYVKSTV

-374 EKYVSGVNIE
+374 EKYISGVNIE
-384 IKNYALE
+384 MKNYALE

-397 FKKTLPAG
+397 YKKTLPAG

-429 VKMNYLIINMP
+429 VKTNYLIINMP
-440 AAGQCQIT
+440 TAGQCQIT
-448 GIKYANTS
+448 GIKYANTT
-456 FSYEKSVDE
+456 FSYEKRVDK
-465 IEAGETENIKK
+465 IESGETENIKK

-486 LLPDIADYL
+486 ILPDIANYL
-495 LSYHALR
+495 LGYHALR
-502 KKVGMKYLVDLEQ
+502 KKVEMKYLVDLEQ

-539 DLSGGFIA
+539 DLTGGFIA
-547 TATCRGYSVVVTE
+547 TATCMGYSIVVTE
-560 DVFAGTELYTGT
+560 DVFAGTELYTG
-572 GGDVII
+572 GDVLI

>member
-12 IDVTALADATVTTN
+12 IDVTALADASVTTD

-32 SVGLFAEQT
+32 SIELFAEQT
-41 KQSDYGTF
+41 EQKSYGTF
-49 ELNQFILDGSKSV
+49 ELNQFVLDGSKSV
-62 LPDNPQ
+62 LTENPK
-68 DIAFWNKNLS
+68 DIAFWNDALS
-78 KDDCTFETNPKITI
+78 KEDCTFETDPKITVT
-92 SFTEQHTSAAITLY
+92 FQEQHTSAAITLY
-106 FEDEPPAELKLTW
+106 FEDEPPAELKITW
-119 YTTAGTKLITET
+119 YTIAGTKLITET
-131 FYPDNVIYV
+131 FYPDSLIYV
-140 CNKQMQNYGKIEIE
+140 CNNQVQNYGKIEIE
-154 FVRTRFPKRYIKLQ
+154 FVRTSFPQRYIKLQ

-176 VWDKDMIQSAKV
+176 VWDKDMIQTAKV

-194 TSATLSVNE
+194 TSASLSINE
-203 ADIAIVD
+203 ADISIVD
-210 LNNDFDAENENGA
+210 MNNDFDAENENGA
-223 WKSVQKTQEFT
+223 WNSVQKTQEVT
-234 ISEYKDGDMIP
+234 LSEFNNGNMIP
-245 MGGFFINDFSFAKN
+245 MGAFFIDDFSFSKN
-259 IAKFNLI
+259 IAKFKLV

-277 YNGEIYENVRAGS
+277 YEGQVYNNVRAGV
-290 IMEAIF
+290 ILNAIF
-296 ATAGIKKYMIA
+296 ATAGIKKYVID
-307 EEVGNIRLSGYLG
+307 EEVGNTLLSGYLA

-349 YKPNKYVKSTV
+349 YNPDRYVKSTV

-374 EKYVSGVNIE
+374 EKYISGVNIE
-384 IKNYALE
+384 MKNYALE
-391 EKTSDI
+391 EKNSDI
-397 FKKTLPAG
+397 YKKTLPAG

-423 AGTLKE
+423 VGTLKE
-429 VKMNYLIINMP
+429 VKTNYLIINMP
-440 AAGQCQIT
+440 DAGQCQIT
-448 GIKYANTS
+448 GIKYANTT
-456 FSYEKSVDE
+456 FSYEKRVDK

-486 LLPDIADYL
+486 ILPDIAAYL
-495 LSYHALR
+495 LDYHALR

-539 DLSGGFIA
+539 DLTGGFIA

-560 DVFAGTELYTGT
+560 NYFAGVELYTG
-572 GGDVII
+572 GDVLI

>member
-12 IDVTALADATVTTN
+12 IDVTALSDATVTTD

-32 SVGLFAEQT
+32 SVELFADQTEQEG
-41 KQSDYGTF
+41 YGTF

-62 LPDNPQ
+62 LPDNPN
-68 DIAFWNKNLS
+68 DIAFWSEALS
-78 KDDCTFETNPKITI
+78 KADCTFETNPKITI
-92 SFTEQHTSAAITLY
+92 TFKEQHTSAAITLY
-106 FEDEPPAELKLTW
+106 FEDEPPAELKITW
-119 YTTAGTKLITET
+119 YTIAGTKLITET
-131 FYPDNVIYV
+131 FYPDSLIYV
-140 CNKQMQNYGKIEIE
+140 CNQQIQNYGKVEIE
-154 FVRTRFPKRYIKLQ
+154 FVKTTFPQRYIKLQ

-176 VWDKDMIQSAKV
+176 VWDKDMIQTAKV

-194 TSATLSVNE
+194 TSATLSINE
-203 ADIAIVD
+203 ADISIVD
-210 LNNDFDAENENGA
+210 MNNDFDAENENGA
-223 WKSVQKTQEFT
+223 WKSVQKTQEVSL
-234 ISEYKDGDMIP
+234 SEYLDGKIIP
-245 MGGFFINDFSFAKN
+245 MGSFFIDDFSFAKN
-259 IAKFNLI
+259 IAKFKLI
-266 DVVGLLDKYTF
+266 DAIGLLDKYTF
-277 YNGEIYENVRAGS
+277 YEGQIYNSVRAEV
-290 IMEAIF
+290 ILKAIF
-296 ATAGIKKYMIA
+296 ATAGITKYAIDK
-307 EEVGNIRLSGYLG
+307 EVGNTLLSGYLA

-327 LQQVCFA
+327 LQQICFA

-349 YKPNKYVKSTV
+349 YKPDRYVKSTV

-374 EKYVSGVNIE
+374 EKYISGVNIE
-384 IKNYALE
+384 IKNYVLE
-391 EKTSDI
+391 DKTSDI
-397 FKKTLPAG
+397 YKKTLPAG

-423 AGTLKE
+423 SGTLKE
-429 VKMNYLIINMP
+429 VKTNYLIINMP
-440 AAGQCQIT
+440 TAVDCQIK
-448 GIKYANTS
+448 GIKYANTT
-456 FSYEKSVDE
+456 FSYEKRMDK

-486 LLPDIADYL
+486 ILPDIAAYL
-495 LSYHALR
+495 LDYHALR

-539 DLSGGFIA
+539 DLAGGFIA
-547 TATCRGYSVVVTE
+547 TATCRGYSIVVTE
-560 DVFAGTELYTGT
+560 DVFAGTELYTG
-572 GGDVII
+572 GDVLI

>member
-12 IDVTALADATVTTN
+12 IDVTALADAAVTTD
-26 DNQGIG
+26 DNQSIG
-32 SVGLFAEQT
+32 SVGLFADQT

-62 LPDNPQ
+62 LPENPN
-68 DIAFWNKNLS
+68 DIAFWSEALS
-78 KDDCTFETNPKITI
+78 KDGCTFETNPKITI
-92 SFTEQHTSAAITLY
+92 TFKEQHTSAAITLY
-106 FEDEPPAELKLTW
+106 FEDEPPAELKITW
-119 YTTAGTKLITET
+119 YTIAGTKLITET
-131 FYPDNVIYV
+131 FYPDSLIYV
-140 CNKQMQNYGKIEIE
+140 CNTQVQNYGKIEIE
-154 FVRTRFPKRYIKLQ
+154 FVRTSFPQRYIKLQ

-176 VWDKDMIQSAKV
+176 VWDKDMIQTSKV

-194 TSATLSVNE
+194 TSASLSINE
-203 ADIAIVD
+203 ADISIVD
-210 LNNDFDAENENGA
+210 INDDFDAENENGA
-223 WKSVQKTQEFT
+223 WKSVQKTQEVT
-234 ISEYKDGDMIP
+234 LSEFKNGNMIP
-245 MGGFFINDFSFAKN
+245 MGAFFINDFSFSKN
-259 IAKFNLI
+259 IAKFKLV
-266 DVVGLLDKYTF
+266 DVVGLLNKYTF
-277 YNGEIYENVRAGS
+277 YEGQIYNNVRAEV
-290 IMEAIF
+290 ILNAIF
-296 ATAGIKKYMIA
+296 ATAGIKKYTID
-307 EEVGNIRLSGYLG
+307 EEVGNILLSGYLA

-344 DTIKV
+344 DKIKV
-349 YKPNKYVKSTV
+349 YKPDRYVKSTV

-374 EKYVSGVNIE
+374 EKYISGVNIE
-384 IKNYALE
+384 MKNYALE

-397 FKKTLPAG
+397 YKKTLPTG

-429 VKMNYLIINMP
+429 VKTNYLIINMP
-440 AAGQCQIT
+440 DAGQCHIT
-448 GIKYANTS
+448 GIKYANTT
-456 FSYEKSVDE
+456 FSYEKRVDK

-486 LLPDIADYL
+486 ILPDIAAYL
-495 LSYHALR
+495 LGYHALR

-539 DLSGGFIA
+539 DLTGGFIA
-547 TATCRGYSVVVTE
+547 TATCRGYSIVVTE
-560 DVFAGTELYTGT
+560 DVFAGTELYTG
-572 GGDVII
+572 GDVLI

>member
-12 IDVTALADATVTTN
+12 IDVTALEDATVTTN
-26 DNQGIG
+26 NNQSIG
-32 SVGLFAEQT
+32 SVGLFADQT
-41 KQSDYGTF
+41 ASSDYGTF

-62 LPDNPQ
+62 MPDNPN
-68 DIAFWNKNLS
+68 DIAFWSETLS

-92 SFTEQHTSAAITLY
+92 TFKEQHTSAAITLY
-106 FEDEPPAELKLTW
+106 FEDEPPAELKITW
-119 YTTAGTKLITET
+119 YTISGTKLVTET
-131 FYPDNVIYV
+131 FCPDSLIYV
-140 CNKQMQNYGKIEIE
+140 CNKQVQNYGKIEIE
-154 FVRTRFPKRYIKLQ
+154 FVRTSFPHRYIKLQ

-176 VWDKDMIQSAKV
+176 VWDKDMIQTAKV

-194 TSATLSVNE
+194 TSATLSINE
-203 ADIAIVD
+203 ADISIVD
-210 LNNDFDAENENGA
+210 MNNDFDTENENGA
-223 WKSVQKTQEFT
+223 WKSVQKTQEVT
-234 ISEYKDGDMIP
+234 LSEFKNGNMIP
-245 MGGFFINDFSFAKN
+245 MGAFFINDFSFSKN
-259 IAKFNLI
+259 IAKFKLV

-277 YNGEIYENVRAGS
+277 YEGQVYNNVRAEV
-290 IMEAIF
+290 ILNAIF
-296 ATAGIKKYMIA
+296 STAGIKKYTIDK
-307 EEVGNIRLSGYLG
+307 EVGNIPLSGYLA

-349 YKPNKYVKSTV
+349 YKPDRYVKSTV

-374 EKYVSGVNIE
+374 EKYISGVNIE
-384 IKNYALE
+384 MKNYALE

-397 FKKTLPAG
+397 YKKTLPVG

-429 VKMNYLIINMP
+429 VKTNYLIINMP
-440 AAGQCQIT
+440 DAGQCQIT
-448 GIKYANTS
+448 GIKYANTT
-456 FSYEKSVDE
+456 FSYEKSVDK
-465 IEAGETENIKK
+465 IESGETENIKK

-539 DLSGGFIA
+539 DLTGGFIA
-547 TATCRGYSVVVTE
+547 TATCRGYSIVVTE
-560 DVFAGTELYTGT
+560 DVFAGTELYTG
-572 GGDVII
+572 GDVLI

>member
-12 IDVTALADATVTTN
+12 IDVTALSDATVTTD

-41 KQSDYGTF
+41 NQSDYGTF

-62 LPDNPQ
+62 LPENPN
-68 DIAFWNKNLS
+68 DIAFWSEALS
-78 KDDCTFETNPKITI
+78 KADCTFETNPKITI
-92 SFTEQHTSAAITLY
+92 TFKEQHTSAAITLY
-106 FEDEPPAELKLTW
+106 FEDEFPAELKITW
-119 YTTAGTKLITET
+119 YTSAGTKLVTET
-131 FYPDNVIYV
+131 FYPDSLIYV
-140 CNKQMQNYGKIEIE
+140 CNQQIQNYGKVEIE
-154 FVRTRFPKRYIKLQ
+154 FVKTTFPQRYIKLQ

-176 VWDKDMIQSAKV
+176 VWDKDMIQTAKV

-194 TSATLSVNE
+194 TSATLSINE
-203 ADIAIVD
+203 ADISIVD
-210 LNNDFDAENENGA
+210 MNDDFDAENENGA
-223 WKSVQKTQEFT
+223 WNSIQKTQKVSL
-234 ISEYKDGDMIP
+234 SEYLDGKIIP
-245 MGGFFINDFSFAKN
+245 MGAFFIDDFSFAKN
-259 IAKFNLI
+259 IAKFKLI
-266 DVVGLLDKYTF
+266 DAIGLLDKYTF
-277 YNGEIYENVRAGS
+277 YEGQIYNSVRAEV
-290 IMEAIF
+290 ILKAIF
-296 ATAGIKKYMIA
+296 ATAGITKYAIDK
-307 EEVGNIRLSGYLG
+307 EVGNTLLSGYLA

-327 LQQVCFA
+327 LQQICFA

-349 YKPNKYVKSTV
+349 YKPDRYVKSTV

-368 NTKVSL
+368 NTKVSI
-374 EKYVSGVNIE
+374 EKYISGVNIE
-384 IKNYALE
+384 MKNYVLE
-391 EKTSDI
+391 DKTSDI
-397 FKKTLPAG
+397 YKKTLPTG

-429 VKMNYLIINMP
+429 VKTNYLIINMP
-440 AAGQCQIT
+440 AAGQCHIT
-448 GIKYANTS
+448 GIKYANTT
-456 FSYEKSVDE
+456 FSYEKRVDK

-486 LLPDIADYL
+486 ILPDIAAYL
-495 LSYHALR
+495 LDYHALR
-502 KKVGMKYLVDLEQ
+502 KKVGMKYLVNLEQ

-539 DLSGGFIA
+539 DLTGGFIA

-560 DVFAGTELYTGT
+560 NYFAGVELYT

>member
-12 IDVTALADATVTTN
+12 IDVTALADTSVTTD

-32 SVGLFAEQT
+32 SIELFAEQT
-41 KQSDYGTF
+41 EQKSYGTF
-49 ELNQFILDGSKSV
+49 ELNQFVLDGSKSV
-62 LPDNPQ
+62 LTENPK
-68 DIAFWNKNLS
+68 DIAFWNDALS
-78 KDDCTFETNPKITI
+78 KEDCTFETDPKITVT
-92 SFTEQHTSAAITLY
+92 FQEQHTSAAITLY
-106 FEDEPPAELKLTW
+106 FEDEPPAELKITW
-119 YTTAGTKLITET
+119 YTIAGTKLITET
-131 FYPDNVIYV
+131 FYPDSLIYV
-140 CNKQMQNYGKIEIE
+140 CNTQVHNYGKIEIE
-154 FVRTRFPKRYIKLQ
+154 FVKTTFPQRYIKLQ

-176 VWDKDMIQSAKV
+176 VWDKDMIQTAKV

-194 TSATLSVNE
+194 TSATLSINE
-203 ADIAIVD
+203 ADISIVD
-210 LNNDFDAENENGA
+210 MNNDFDAENENGA
-223 WKSVQKTQEFT
+223 WKSVQKTQEVT
-234 ISEYKDGDMIP
+234 LSEFNNGNMIP
-245 MGGFFINDFSFAKN
+245 MGAFFIDDFSFSKN
-259 IAKFNLI
+259 IAKFKLV

-277 YNGEIYENVRAGS
+277 YEGQIYNNVRAEV
-290 IMEAIF
+290 ILNAIF
-296 ATAGIKKYMIA
+296 ATAGIKKYTID
-307 EEVGNIRLSGYLG
+307 EEVGNILLSGYLA

-327 LQQVCFA
+327 LQQVCFS

-349 YKPNKYVKSTV
+349 YKPDRYVKSTV

-368 NTKVSL
+368 NTKVFL
-374 EKYVSGVNIE
+374 EKYISGVNIE
-384 IKNYALE
+384 MKNYALE

-397 FKKTLPAG
+397 YKKTLPAG

-429 VKMNYLIINMP
+429 VKTNYLIINMP
-440 AAGQCQIT
+440 DAGQCHIT
-448 GIKYANTS
+448 GIKYANTT
-456 FSYEKSVDE
+456 FSYEKRVDK
-465 IEAGETENIKK
+465 IESGETENIKK

-486 LLPDIADYL
+486 ILPDIAAYL
-495 LSYHALR
+495 LYYHSLR

-539 DLSGGFIA
+539 DLTGGFIA

-560 DVFAGTELYTGT
+560 NYFAGVELYTG
-572 GGDVII
+572 GDVLI